1 MQVVI
6 IGASGATGSE
16 LMKILIA
23 DQQTT
28 KIVALGRRSLDISSD
43 KVEEH
48 IINFDSP
55 LEWEQLVQGDVAFS
69 CLGTTIKKAGSKE
82 VQYKIDYQ
90 YQLSFAQAASKNN
103 VSTFILI
110 SAFSANSGSRFFYPR
125 MKGELEDAIET
136 LHFKSCLFFRPG
148 LLSRPDSDR
157 SGEKT
162 SENILIFFNKL
173 GLLKNYKPL
182 NVKALAQLML
192 QYAKQATRGKI
203 IIEADQILKE
213 VK

>member
-28 KIVALGRRSLDISSD
+28 KIVALVRRALGIRSD
-43 KVEEH
+43 KVEEY

-55 LEWEQLVQGDVAFS
+55 HEWEQLVQGDVAFS

-82 VQYKIDYQ
+82 IQYKIDYQ

-136 LHFKSCLFFRPG
+136 LPFKNYLFFRPG

-157 SGEKT
+157 TSEKT
-162 SENILIFFNKL
+162 SEYILAFFNKL

-182 NVKALAQLML
+182 NVKALAQLMF
-192 QYAKQATRGKI
+192 QYAKQANRGKI